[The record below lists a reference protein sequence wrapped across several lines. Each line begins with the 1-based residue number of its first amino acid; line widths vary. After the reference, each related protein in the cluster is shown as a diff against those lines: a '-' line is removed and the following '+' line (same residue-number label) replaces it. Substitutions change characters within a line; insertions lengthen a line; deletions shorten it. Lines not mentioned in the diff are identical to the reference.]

1 MSLDLSKLR
10 RFRARIPAYWITA
23 KPYCTAPLGSL
34 ISYRRN
40 QCAIAHDLK
49 NQGVN
54 MMTYRSIPAVV
65 IVLLSCTTG
74 MPAQNNPAPV
84 KGMASTV
91 GLYVYPRNN
100 QTGVQQLTDEGQ
112 CYSSAKTQTGFDP
125 NGSSPAATT
134 STPSQPKQ
142 GDHTVGKDAARGAAI
157 SGAAGGDPAMGA
169 RRGAMDGGNAA
180 DFHAAPAGHPARG

>member
-1 MSLDLSKLR
+1 
-10 RFRARIPAYWITA
+10 
-23 KPYCTAPLGSL
+23 
-34 ISYRRN
+34 
-40 QCAIAHDLK
+40 
-49 NQGVN
+49 

-169 RRGAMDGGNAA
+169 RRGAMIGEAKKKREEKQEAAQETKTTDAAKSQQQQSMDGFKRSMSACL
-180 DFHAAPAGHPARG
+180 DARGYSVK